1 MDIIKMAR
9 ELGKAIQQD
18 ELYLNMQKAN
28 EKAEKAEELQKKLG
42 DFANLRAELNSE
54 IMKTEGEKDTDKI
67 ADLDNRLR
75 ELYEAITEAPE
86 MLEYNQAKAHLEDT
100 LNFISQIITG
110 SANGQNPDTIEKQSG
125 CSGSCSSCGGCH

>member
-28 EKAEKAEELQKKLG
+28 ETAEKAQDLQKKLG
-42 DFANLRAELNSE
+42 DFANLRAELNQE
-54 IMKTEGEKDTDKI
+54 IMKAEGEKDTDKI

-75 ELYEAITEAPE
+75 ALYEAITEAPE
-86 MLEYNQAKAHLEDT
+86 MLEYNKAKAQLEET
-100 LNFISQIITG
+100 LNFISQIVTG
-110 SANGQNPDTIEKQSG
+110 AANGQNPDTIEKQSS
-125 CSGSCSSCGGCH
+125 CSGSCSGCSGCH